1 MAYTPI
7 RLLVAYDPAGGSC
20 GRVVPQMRKMLEERA
35 FEVDVAELGG
45 SGRSGWP
52 DLAPYRG
59 VVLGCPVSGPGLD
72 GLRGRPPELP
82 EAFARFVAEAPGL
95 EEKRVA
101 LFTVYTALPG
111 QLLLQM
117 RAAVEARGAQVVV
130 AHPYWRLRPERGEH
144 VLPAECMVRIR
155 R

>member
-7 RLLVAYDPAGGSC
+7 RLLVAYDPAGGLC
-20 GRVVPQMRKMLEERA
+20 GRVIPQMRKMLEERA

-45 SGRSGWP
+45 SVP

-59 VVLGCPVSGPGLD
+59 VVLGCPVRGAGLD

-101 LFTVYTALPG
+101 LFTVFTALPG
-111 QLLLQM
+111 QMLLQM
-117 RAAVEARGAQVVV
+117 RSAVEARGAQVVV
-130 AHPYWRLRPERGEH
+130 AQPYWRLRPERGEH